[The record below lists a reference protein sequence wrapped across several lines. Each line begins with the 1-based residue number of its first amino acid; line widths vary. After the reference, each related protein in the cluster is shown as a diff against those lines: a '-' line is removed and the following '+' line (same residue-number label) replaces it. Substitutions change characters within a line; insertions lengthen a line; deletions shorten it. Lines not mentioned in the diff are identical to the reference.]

1 MSEAL
6 GRAVGLLRFEYLEL
20 TIEVLKEAE
29 LDPRGAQERVA
40 VRRGKQPSVIS
51 DHINRVAQALE
62 VSFFERDRSL
72 SSAGLL
78 TLQHGSDILATLRH
92 LCASLPRPR

>member
-20 TIEVLKEAE
+20 TIEVLREAE

-40 VRRGKQPSVIS
+40 MRRGKQPSVIS

-62 VSFFERDRSL
+62 VSFFEPDRRL
-72 SSAGLL
+72 SPAGLT
-78 TLQHGSDILATLRH
+78 TLQHGNDILECIRK
-92 LCASLPRPR
+92 LCSNLSA

>member
-1 MSEAL
+1 MSETL

-20 TIEVLKEAE
+20 TVEVLREAE

-40 VRRGKQPSVIS
+40 MRRGKQPSVIS

-62 VSFFERDRSL
+62 VSFFEPDRRL
-72 SSAGLL
+72 SPAGVL
-78 TLQHGSDILATLRH
+78 TLQHGSNILENLCLLRSK
-92 LCASLPRPR
+92 LSS